1 MNIRKMKKVTH
12 KILTRGLY
20 TRTISS
26 FKFIRLYIWT
36 ITGSKFYLIV
46 LVYKNITKKSKK
58 KKVKARKS
66 NSLLSRFL

>member
-1 MNIRKMKKVTH
+1 MKKVTH

-46 LVYKNITKKSKK
+46 LVYKNITYKKESKSKEIQLFAFK
-58 KKVKARKS
+58 IPLKI
-66 NSLLSRFL
+66 

>member
-58 KKVKARKS
+58 KK
-66 NSLLSRFL
+66 

>member
-1 MNIRKMKKVTH
+1 MKKVTH